1 MVFAELTNVWP
12 ATVGTSTVAS
22 YVTVVDAPWFSAK
35 EDGYVHVISVPVQ
48 LGALVVEV
56 ATTPTGSAGA
66 VTGVVTVRCS
76 GTQSVRTTSCA
87 AEPEFVDVSE

>member
-1 MVFAELTNVWP
+1 VVRSSGLAPWYEVAVVFAELTNVWP

-56 ATTPTGSAGA
+56 ATTPTGSA
-66 VTGVVTVRCS
+66 
-76 GTQSVRTTSCA
+76 
-87 AEPEFVDVSE
+87 EP